1 MNKCLNCG
9 PVIREIDKRSSA
21 FVLGTAF
28 YTLAQKDDWF
38 AIMDDFRAHGGVTLD
53 SGRIYGGGESENV
66 IGEWL
71 KSMNTREEMIV
82 ITKCGHGK
90 DGALPENGMESVFAD
105 ELAKS
110 LECLKTDYI
119 DLYMLHRDDPAIP
132 VKRIMDCL
140 NGYVISGRVRAL
152 GASNWTY
159 PRIDEANNY
168 ARARGLAGFSVVSN
182 NLSLAV
188 PTGPFYPGLITTDKD
203 GEQWHLCTGI
213 PLIPWSSQARGFFTG
228 AYSAELRR
236 QGNGIENGFAKRMSE
251 IYCTNDNFERLKRAT
266 ELGQKKGG
274 YSAVEVALS
283 WVLHKSFSIAPIVG
297 PHSRE
302 ELRSCIKALSLQLTE
317 DECRWLNLQNRNH

>member
-9 PVIREIDKRSSA
+9 PTVREIDKRFSA
-21 FVLGTAF
+21 LVLGTAF
-28 YTLAQKDDWF
+28 YTVAQKDDWF
-38 AIMDDFRAHGGVTLD
+38 AIMDDFRASGGVVLD
-53 SGRIYGGGESENV
+53 SGRIYGDSEIV
-66 IGEWL
+66 IGDWM
-71 KSMNTREEMIV
+71 KSRNVRKQMIV
-82 ITKCGHGK
+82 ISKCGHGK
-90 DGALPENGMESVFAD
+90 DGSIPENDMESVFAD

-110 LECLKTDYI
+110 LEYLKTDYI
-119 DLYMLHRDDPAIP
+119 DLYMLHRDNPAIP

-140 NGYVISGRVRAL
+140 NGYVVSGRVRAL

-159 PRIDEANNY
+159 PRIEEANNY
-168 ARARGLAGFSVVSN
+168 ASLRGIGGFSVISN

-203 GEQWHLCTGI
+203 GEQWHLRTGI

-236 QGNGIENGFAKRMSE
+236 QGDGVENGFVKRMIE
-251 IYCTNDNFERLKRAT
+251 VYCTDDNFERLKRAT
-266 ELGQKKGG
+266 ELGREKGG

-283 WVLHKSFSIAPIVG
+283 WVLHKPFPIAPIVG
-297 PHSRE
+297 PHTRE

-317 DECRWLNLQNRNH
+317 DECNWLNLKDGK